1 LRTFALFGHAPYPS
15 QPSHYSPRVAFAA
28 AAGPGA
34 ALAACDALKSACPDG
49 PDDGDEQYE
58 VLYLQH
64 WDLRE
69 KINRI
74 PATTIKGLRVKAR
87 AAEFAINSDPDTECA
102 GDGCFIDLCRSIN
115 RDIFSMDA
123 A

>member
-1 LRTFALFGHAPYPS
+1 MHESDTEMGSSTAKAESDATLIAL
-15 QPSHYSPRVAFAA
+15 
-28 AAGPGA
+28 GA
-34 ALAACDALKSACPDG
+34 ELAACDALKSACPDG

-69 KINRI
+69 RINRI
-74 PATTIKGLRVKAR
+74 PATTHEGLRVKAR
-87 AAEFAINSDPDTECA
+87 AAEFAIKEDTEVTCV
-102 GDGCFIDLCRSIN
+102 GDGSFVDLCRSIKQ
-115 RDIFSMDA
+115 DIFSMDA